1 MDIYAPTAS
10 YTYPTGII
18 PLMSG
23 GLNYQLD
30 AYSSYTVDI
39 KYTMLNRGAI
49 YGYIHISTSMVN
61 YTIKLSCT
69 IANLLVLVFSH
80 FAFCKGNL
88 TPQERWC
95 EGVL

>member
-39 KYTMLNRGAI
+39 KYTVLNRGAI
-49 YGYIHISTSMVN
+49 
-61 YTIKLSCT
+61 
-69 IANLLVLVFSH
+69 
-80 FAFCKGNL
+80 
-88 TPQERWC
+88 
-95 EGVL
+95 